1 MGRLFSGWRFRK
13 RVIGSQRKMPD
24 TLLALTKP
32 EMLDAALS
40 TGWEEISRLRV
51 ARLMVGY
58 IFGTTTG
65 SVAAAPVT
73 VTAMPTP
80 TTSRS
85 RWVRFIRRLLQL
97 MLHDLWCNERAIGRL

>member
-1 MGRLFSGWRFRK
+1 
-13 RVIGSQRKMPD
+13 MPD

-32 EMLDAALS
+32 EMRDAALS

-65 SVAAAPVT
+65 SVADADHQQITLGSVHTAP
-73 VTAMPTP
+73 PTIDAP
-80 TTSRS
+80 
-85 RWVRFIRRLLQL
+85 
-97 MLHDLWCNERAIGRL
+97 